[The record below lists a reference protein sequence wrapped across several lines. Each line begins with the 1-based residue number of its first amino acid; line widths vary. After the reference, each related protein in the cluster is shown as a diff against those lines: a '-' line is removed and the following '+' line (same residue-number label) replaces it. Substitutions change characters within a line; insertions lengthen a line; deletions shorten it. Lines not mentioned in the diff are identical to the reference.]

1 VALTTNKKVF
11 VTRFERESVHGFVQT
26 PGGFAADSVELL
38 TPAGALVRLP
48 YSEVKAV
55 CFVRD
60 FDGGDTWREHRSFA
74 SRPKAPGI
82 WVRLVFQDED
92 STEGMLA
99 NNLMLLES
107 NGFFITP
114 PDPTFQNQR
123 IFVPRLALRE
133 VQVVGV
139 IGARRKA
146 PRPPKPE
153 GQLEMF

>member
-1 VALTTNKKVF
+1 
-11 VTRFERESVHGFVQT
+11 
-26 PGGFAADSVELL
+26 
-38 TPAGALVRLP
+38 
-48 YSEVKAV
+48 
-55 CFVRD
+55 
-60 FDGGDTWREHRSFA
+60 
-74 SRPKAPGI
+74 
-82 WVRLVFQDED
+82 LVFQDED

-139 IGARRKA
+139 IGARRKVA
-146 PRPPKPE
+146 KPPKPE